1 MFAHFNLKGSKT
13 ASIALHVPSFIQ
25 IPVEILIL
33 VLLRKINTNIFGR
46 KIFLFFRQVVVGWTY
61 FSSYG
66 LKVDEIYIDYI
77 GKIWNSR
84 NDHPKPERWIVFFL
98 NCKKNNY
105 LTCFHILKNIYM
117 GRCSVFLAIWKI
129 TEILYTFLYKNNT
142 PSASPSSLWCFLDYN
157 QNYTKD
163 IQTKCYIYQIHLGNI
178 YLFCIFMVFYFIK
191 NVHVWSV
198 LLLFFI
204 LSIYSLT

>member
-1 MFAHFNLKGSKT
+1 
-13 ASIALHVPSFIQ
+13 
-25 IPVEILIL
+25 
-33 VLLRKINTNIFGR
+33 
-46 KIFLFFRQVVVGWTY
+46 
-61 FSSYG
+61 
-66 LKVDEIYIDYI
+66 
-77 GKIWNSR
+77 
-84 NDHPKPERWIVFFL
+84 
-98 NCKKNNY
+98 
-105 LTCFHILKNIYM
+105 M

-163 IQTKCYIYQIHLGNI
+163 IQTKCYIYQIHSGNI
-178 YLFCIFMVFYFIK
+178 YLFCIFMIFYFIK